1 MLLLISVTR
10 ILTVLVKTVI
20 KYKEFGRMQ
29 FVLRNV
35 EMVNSFILLAMMEIY
50 LMEMDVRLSV
60 LLNQDIFVRTEV
72 FGVLQF
78 VS

>member
-1 MLLLISVTR
+1 MLLLISVIQ

-20 KYKEFGRMQ
+20 KYQEFGRMQ
-29 FVLRNV
+29 FVSRSV
-35 EMVNSFILLAMMEIY
+35 EMVNSFTLLAMMEIY
-50 LMEMDVRLSV
+50 LMEMDARLSV

-78 VS
+78 VN

>member
-20 KYKEFGRMQ
+20 KYQEFGRMQ

-35 EMVNSFILLAMMEIY
+35 EMVDSFILLAMMEIIT
-50 LMEMDVRLSV
+50 MEMDVHLSV
-60 LLNQDIFVRTEV
+60 LLKQDIFVRTEV

>member
-1 MLLLISVTR
+1 
-10 ILTVLVKTVI
+10 
-20 KYKEFGRMQ
+20 MQ

-35 EMVNSFILLAMMEIY
+35 EMVDSFILLATTEIIT
-50 LMEMDVRLSV
+50 MEMDARLSV